1 MQNEQDRSTQV
12 LTALLVPAFA
22 LVAIAGFISEPE
34 WLKLTLLILATVVIC
49 VLGFGLLRIIRRRRA
64 NQD

>member
-1 MQNEQDRSTQV
+1 MQNDLDRTTQV

-34 WLKLTLLILATVVIC
+34 WLKLTLLIVATVAIFA
-49 VLGFGLLRIIRRRRA
+49 LGFGLLRIIRQRRL